1 MPNVAPVYKDIAD
14 SPELRKHPLYEAKPR
29 TVDTY
34 FRTSLVN
41 SSSSANELLQG
52 VNPLAG
58 IVHGR
63 SVLAQ
68 TVQRVVIDNMKPA
81 DAAKWG
87 ARELESIRREHI
99 RLLG

>member
-1 MPNVAPVYKDIAD
+1 LIAPEGRGSVTIAD
-14 SPELRKHPLYEAKPR
+14 SPEIRKHALYEAKPR

-34 FRTSLVN
+34 FKTSLAN

-52 VNPLAG
+52 VNPLSG

-68 TVQRVVIDNMKPA
+68 TVQKGETIATRKA
-81 DAAKWG
+81 
-87 ARELESIRREHI
+87 
-99 RLLG
+99 